1 MTILAKRQVIVP
13 DVGGEGQ
20 LWGVSNRP
28 LIDTTQSVFP
38 PPPIFF
44 FFLNNF
50 EYISRS
56 DVIETPK
63 IRDTCLRTL
72 LHSIQYFFL
81 FFFFFLFILVPLAF
95 LSPCVNYSTP
105 PQRLR
110 NNGSQSPEHST
121 EL

>member
-13 DVGGEGQ
+13 DVGGEGE

-38 PPPIFF
+38 PPPN
-44 FFLNNF
+44 FLNNF

-56 DVIETPK
+56 EVINSQNK
-63 IRDTCLRTL
+63 R
-72 LHSIQYFFL
+72 HFFYVHYYTVYNT
-81 FFFFFLFILVPLAF
+81 FFFFFFF
-95 LSPCVNYSTP
+95 SSTRFFVSLCKLLKKP
-105 PQRLR
+105 PQWLR